1 MADLGARSG
10 QQARPEF
17 RNIHVTQL
25 AQYRLPLAGIVSIL
39 HRVSGALLFLVGLPF
54 VLYLFQQSLTSEI
67 SFESYR
73 AIVSH
78 WFAKLVLLALV
89 WAYLHHFCAGIR
101 YLVMDVHLALEK
113 GQAKTSAAIVA
124 AVSLVLTFVVALK
137 LFGAF

>member
-17 RNIHVTQL
+17 RNISVAQL

-54 VLYLFQQSLTSEI
+54 LLYLFQESLTSEI
-67 SFESYR
+67 SFEHYR

-113 GQAKTSAAIVA
+113 GQAKTSASIVA
-124 AVSLVLTFVVALK
+124 AVSLVLTLVVALK